1 MLRQSN
7 RSNNTYRQM
16 STMPNSSNRPNI
28 LFILTDQQRQD
39 SLACYGNDW
48 IETPNL
54 NHIAAR
60 SHVFEN
66 AYVTQPVCTPS
77 RASIMT
83 GLYPHAVGLHRNN
96 IPLPADC
103 PTIAE
108 RISEDYYNA
117 YFGKWHLGDDM
128 IRQHGFDRWVSVED
142 LHRVR
147 ATKREYRNVEAD
159 YNDHLRKHGIEP
171 PGVNKSYENWFATA
185 GLTEEQT
192 QASFLGDCAAD
203 FIRNHPDSESKDM
216 PFMLYVSFFEPH
228 PPYTGPLND
237 LYEPD
242 EVTVG
247 PAFLKRPDDSSLL
260 NRLRAEYY
268 MAGNLNP
275 LGIDDYHDLTAEDG
289 WRRLRAQYF
298 ANVTLV
304 DRQVG
309 KMLEALHESG
319 QIDNTI
325 IVFTSEHG
333 EMAGDHGMLEKRS
346 MYEEASRVPL
356 LIRVPGS
363 QPDRDGEANRIRGSV
378 SLVDL
383 VPTLLELSGTTS
395 SEANSQSRLGDGFAP
410 NDAASAGAGWQMQG
424 KSLVSVMN
432 GDHDLNDNDV
442 FVQWNGMGDR
452 NLGTP
457 EINRMASMHWR
468 TVITPDRWKLNL
480 CPADQCELYDLNTDP
495 HEMHNLYDDPQHQDR
510 IRDMAARI
518 RIWQS
523 ATGDDADL
531 PRV

>member
-1 MLRQSN
+1 MTSGSN
-7 RSNNTYRQM
+7 G
-16 STMPNSSNRPNI
+16 RPNV

-48 IETPNL
+48 IQTPNL
-54 NHIAAR
+54 DSVADR
-60 SHVFEN
+60 SFVFDN

-96 IPLPADC
+96 IPLPEDC

-108 RISEDYYNA
+108 LVDEEYYSG

-128 IRQHGFDRWVSVED
+128 IRQHGFDEWVSVED
-142 LHRVR
+142 FHRVR

-159 YNDHLRKHGIEP
+159 YNDHLRKHGVEP
-171 PGVNKSYENWFATA
+171 PGIHRSYENWFAKA
-185 GLTEEQT
+185 ELTEEQT
-192 QASFLGDCAAD
+192 QASFLGDRSAE
-203 FIRNHPDSESKDM
+203 FIRGHPDSAQGDM

-237 LYEPD
+237 LYAPD
-242 EVTVG
+242 DISVG
-247 PAFLKRPDDSSLL
+247 PAFLNRPDEGPLL
-260 NRLRAEYY
+260 NRLRADYY

-275 LGIDDYHDLTAEDG
+275 LGIDDYHDLTSENG
-289 WRRLRAQYF
+289 WRGLRAKYF

-309 KMLEALHESG
+309 KMLEALRESG
-319 QIDNTI
+319 QFENTI
-325 IVFTSEHG
+325 IVHTSEHG

-356 LIRVPGS
+356 FIRIPGS
-363 QPDRDGEANRIRGSV
+363 APDSAGRAERVAGSV

-383 VPTLLELSGTTS
+383 VPTLLELTGSAS
-395 SEANSQSRLGDGFAP
+395 SQDMPDHLQGQSRAP
-410 NDAASAGAGWQMQG
+410 VLRGES
-424 KSLVSVMN
+424 
-432 GDHDLNDNDV
+432 DLSKNDV

-457 EINRMASMHWR
+457 EINRMASMPWR

-480 CPADQCELYDLNTDP
+480 CPADRCELYDLNTDP
-495 HEMHNLYDDPQHQDR
+495 HELNNLFDEPSQRDR
-510 IRDMAARI
+510 IRDMTARI
-518 RIWQS
+518 RQWQS
-523 ATGDDADL
+523 ETSDVEDL
-531 PRV
+531 PAV

>member
-1 MLRQSN
+1 M
-7 RSNNTYRQM
+7 T
-16 STMPNSSNRPNI
+16 TAPNSSDRPNI
-28 LFILTDQQRQD
+28 LVILTDQQRQD

-54 NHIAAR
+54 NSIADQ
-60 SHVFEN
+60 SFVFDN

-108 RISEDYYNA
+108 RISEDYYCA
-117 YFGKWHLGDDM
+117 YFGKWHLGNDM
-128 IRQHGFDRWVSVED
+128 IQQHGFDRWISVED
-142 LHRVR
+142 FHRVR
-147 ATKREYRNVEAD
+147 ATKREYRNVEAH
-159 YNDHLRKHGIEP
+159 YNDHLRKHGVEP
-171 PGVNKSYENWFATA
+171 PGLNKSYENWFASA

-192 QASFLGDCAAD
+192 QAYFLGDSAAD
-203 FIRNHPDSESKDM
+203 FIQRHPDSECGDM

-228 PPYTGPLND
+228 PPYTGPLDD
-237 LYEPD
+237 LYDPQEIS
-242 EVTVG
+242 VG
-247 PAFLKRPDDSSLL
+247 PAFLKRPDDGSLL
-260 NRLRAEYY
+260 NRLRADYY

-309 KMLEALHESG
+309 KMLDALRETG
-319 QIDNTI
+319 QLDNTI

-356 LIRVPGS
+356 LIHVPGS
-363 QPDRDGEANRIRGSV
+363 EPDGAGESKRISGSV

-383 VPTLLELSGTTS
+383 VPTLLELSESDARGS
-395 SEANSQSRLGDGFAP
+395 SKDNAGGGLLGDGFAP
-410 NDAASAGAGWQMQG
+410 AVSNGSNGWEMQG
-424 KSLVSVMN
+424 KSLAPVLD
-432 GDHDLNDNDV
+432 GDADLSGNDV
-442 FVQWNGMGDR
+442 IVQWNGMGDR

-495 HEMHNLYDDPQHQDR
+495 HEMHNLYDDPQYRDR

-518 RIWQS
+518 RIWQA
-523 ATGDDADL
+523 ATGDEVDL

>member
-1 MLRQSN
+1 M
-7 RSNNTYRQM
+7 T
-16 STMPNSSNRPNI
+16 TASNRPNI

-39 SLACYGNDW
+39 SLACYGNEW

-54 NHIAAR
+54 NSVADR
-60 SHVFEN
+60 SFVFEN

-96 IPLPADC
+96 IPLPEDC

-108 RISEDYYNA
+108 RISEDYYSA

-128 IRQHGFDRWVSVED
+128 IQQHGFDEWISIED
-142 LHRVR
+142 SHRAR
-147 ATKREYRNVEAD
+147 STKREYRNVEAD
-159 YNDHLRKHGIEP
+159 YNDHLRRHGVEP
-171 PGVNKSYENWFATA
+171 PGPGRSYENWSATA

-192 QASFLGDCAAD
+192 QAYFLGDSAAD
-203 FIRNHPDSESKDM
+203 FIRNHPDSACGDQ

-237 LYEPD
+237 LYDPED
-242 EVTVG
+242 VSVG
-247 PAFLKRPDDSSLL
+247 PAFLKRPDDGSLL
-260 NRLRAEYY
+260 NRLRADYY

-275 LGIDDYHDLTAEDG
+275 LGIDDYHDLTGEVG
-289 WRRLRAQYF
+289 WRKLRAQYF

-309 KMLEALHESG
+309 KMLDALRATG
-319 QIDNTI
+319 QFDNTI

-356 LIRVPGS
+356 FIRVPGS
-363 QPDRDGEANRIRGSV
+363 TPDAAKECQRIPGSV

-383 VPTLLELSGTTS
+383 VPTLLELSGTPS
-395 SEANSQSRLGDGFAP
+395 DSPSWQARQQSRSRLGDGFAP
-410 NDAASAGAGWQMQG
+410 NAVNDTSTRWQMQG
-424 KSLVSVMN
+424 KSLAPVLS
-432 GDHDLNDNDV
+432 GESDLSQNDV

-457 EINRMASMHWR
+457 EINRMVSMHWR

-480 CPADQCELYDLNTDP
+480 CPADQCELYDLNNDP
-495 HEMHNLYDDPQHQDR
+495 HEMTNLYDDPSQRDR
-510 IRDMAARI
+510 IRDMAARV

-523 ATGDDADL
+523 ATGDDVDL

>member
-1 MLRQSN
+1 MAEVKD
-7 RSNNTYRQM
+7 T
-16 STMPNSSNRPNI
+16 TNRPNI
-28 LFILTDQQRQD
+28 LFVLTDQQRQD
-39 SLACYGNDW
+39 SMACYGNDW

-54 NHIAAR
+54 NSVADR
-60 SHVFEN
+60 SFVFEN

-108 RISEDYYNA
+108 RISSDYYTG

-128 IRQHGFDRWVSVED
+128 IRQHGFDEWVSVED
-142 LHRVR
+142 FHRVR
-147 ATKREYRNVEAD
+147 ATKREYRNVEAN
-159 YNDHLRKHGIEP
+159 YNDHLRKHGVEP
-171 PGVNKSYENWFATA
+171 PGVSRSYENWFASA
-185 GLTEEQT
+185 NLTEEQT
-192 QASFLGDCAAD
+192 QAYFLGDCAAD
-203 FIRNHPDSESKDM
+203 FIRNHPDSDFADQ

-228 PPYTGPLND
+228 PPYTGPLNH
-237 LYEPD
+237 LYSPEEID
-242 EVTVG
+242 VG

-260 NRLRAEYY
+260 NRLRADYY

-275 LGIDDYHDLTAEDG
+275 LGIDDYHDLTGENG

-309 KMLEALHESG
+309 KMLDALRATG

-346 MYEEASRVPL
+346 MYEEAARVPL

-363 QPDRDGEANRIRGSV
+363 TPDIAEQSERIEGSV

-383 VPTLLELSGTTS
+383 VPTLLDLSGTTS
-395 SEANSQSRLGDGFAP
+395 DDRAVSRSGGVMGDGFAP
-410 NDAASAGAGWQMQG
+410 NASAVDSSNWQMQG
-424 KSLVSVMN
+424 KSLAPVLN
-432 GDHDLNDNDV
+432 GGADLSDNDV

-452 NLGTP
+452 NLGTA

-480 CPADQCELYDLNTDP
+480 CPADQCELYDLNSDP
-495 HEMHNLYDDPQHQDR
+495 HEMNNLYDDPKHRDR

-523 ATGDDADL
+523 ATGDVVDL

>member
-1 MLRQSN
+1 M
-7 RSNNTYRQM
+7 T
-16 STMPNSSNRPNI
+16 TAPNRPNI

-39 SLACYGNDW
+39 SMACYGNDW

-54 NHIAAR
+54 NSIAEE
-60 SHVFEN
+60 SFVFEN

-96 IPLPADC
+96 IPLPTDC

-108 RISEDYYNA
+108 RISEDYYCA
-117 YFGKWHLGDDM
+117 YFGKWHLGNDM
-128 IRQHGFDRWVSVED
+128 IQQHGFDKWISVED
-142 LHRVR
+142 FHRVR
-147 ATKREYRNVEAD
+147 ATKREYRNVEAH

-171 PGVNKSYENWFATA
+171 PGINRSYENWFATA

-192 QASFLGDCAAD
+192 QAYFLGDSAAD
-203 FIRNHPDSESKDM
+203 FIRNHPDSEQGDH

-228 PPYTGPLND
+228 PPYTGPLNGIYD
-237 LYEPD
+237 PED
-242 EVTVG
+242 ISVG
-247 PAFLKRPDDSSLL
+247 PAFLKRPDESSLL
-260 NRLRAEYY
+260 NRLRADYY

-309 KMLEALHESG
+309 KMLDALRATG
-319 QIDNTI
+319 QLDNTI

-356 LIRVPGS
+356 LIRLPGS
-363 QPDRDGEANRIRGSV
+363 ESKRIEGSV

-383 VPTLLELSGTTS
+383 VPTLLDLSDTS
-395 SEANSQSRLGDGFAP
+395 DDEQPASAQLLGDGFAP
-410 NDAASAGAGWQMQG
+410 TPSAVDPSRWPMQG
-424 KSLVSVMN
+424 KSLITVLN
-432 GDHDLNDNDV
+432 GEDDLSNNDV

-452 NLGTP
+452 NLGTA

-495 HEMHNLYDDPQHQDR
+495 HEMNNLYDDPTHRDR

-518 RIWQS
+518 RIWQA
-523 ATGDDADL
+523 ATGDEVDL

>member
-1 MLRQSN
+1 M
-7 RSNNTYRQM
+7 T
-16 STMPNSSNRPNI
+16 TAPNSSDRPNI
-28 LFILTDQQRQD
+28 LVILTDQQRQD

-54 NHIAAR
+54 NGIADR
-60 SHVFEN
+60 SFVFEN

-96 IPLPADC
+96 IPLPSDC

-108 RISEDYYNA
+108 RISEDYYCA
-117 YFGKWHLGDDM
+117 YYGKWHLGNDM
-128 IRQHGFDRWVSVED
+128 IQQHGFDRWISVED
-142 LHRVR
+142 FHRVR
-147 ATKREYRNVEAD
+147 ATKREYRNVEAH
-159 YNDHLRKHGIEP
+159 YNDHLRKHGVEP
-171 PGVNKSYENWFATA
+171 PGLNKSYENWFASA

-192 QASFLGDCAAD
+192 QAYFLGDSAAD
-203 FIRNHPDSESKDM
+203 FIQRHPDSECGDM

-237 LYEPD
+237 LYDPQEIS
-242 EVTVG
+242 VG
-247 PAFLKRPDDSSLL
+247 PAFLKRPDDGSLL
-260 NRLRAEYY
+260 NRLRADYY

-309 KMLEALHESG
+309 KMLDALRETG
-319 QIDNTI
+319 QLDNTI

-356 LIRVPGS
+356 LIHVPGS
-363 QPDRDGEANRIRGSV
+363 EPDGAGESNRISGSV

-383 VPTLLELSGTTS
+383 VPTLIDLSEGQRATDSHTS
-395 SEANSQSRLGDGFAP
+395 AGGVLGDGFAP
-410 NDAASAGAGWQMQG
+410 TGSGASNGWVLQG
-424 KSLVSVMN
+424 KSLAPVLN
-432 GDHDLNDNDV
+432 GEADLSENDV

-480 CPADQCELYDLNTDP
+480 CPADRCELYDLNTDP
-495 HEMHNLYDDPQHQDR
+495 HEMSNLYDDPKHIDR

-518 RIWQS
+518 RIWQA
-523 ATGDDADL
+523 ATGDEVDL
-531 PRV
+531 PKV

>member
-1 MLRQSN
+1 MADATD
-7 RSNNTYRQM
+7 NTA
-16 STMPNSSNRPNI
+16 RPNI
-28 LFILTDQQRQD
+28 LFVLTDQQRQD
-39 SLACYGNDW
+39 SMACYGNDW
-48 IETPNL
+48 ITTPNL
-54 NHIAAR
+54 NSIAER
-60 SHVFEN
+60 SFVFEN

-108 RISEDYYNA
+108 RISEDYYTG

-128 IRQHGFDRWVSVED
+128 IRQHGFDEWVSVED
-142 LHRVR
+142 FHRVR
-147 ATKREYRNVEAD
+147 ATKREYRNVEAN
-159 YNDHLRKHGIEP
+159 YNDHLRKHGVEP
-171 PGVNKSYENWFATA
+171 PGMSRSYENWFATA
-185 GLTEEQT
+185 NLTEEQT
-192 QASFLGDCAAD
+192 QAYFLGDSAAD
-203 FIRNHPDSESKDM
+203 FIRNHPDSEHSGQ

-237 LYEPD
+237 LYSPD
-242 EVTVG
+242 DIDVG

-260 NRLRAEYY
+260 NRLRADYY

-289 WRRLRAQYF
+289 WKRLRAQYF

-309 KMLEALHESG
+309 KMLDALEATG
-319 QIDNTI
+319 QLDNTI

-346 MYEEASRVPL
+346 MYEEAAHVPL
-356 LIRVPGS
+356 LIHIPGS
-363 QPDRDGEANRIRGSV
+363 VPDQAGESHRIEGSI

-383 VPTLLELSGTTS
+383 VPTLLDLSGTSDDEQSAS
-395 SEANSQSRLGDGFAP
+395 SKLLGDGFAP
-410 NDAASAGAGWQMQG
+410 TPSSVDPSRWQMQG
-424 KSLVSVMN
+424 KSLAPVIN
-432 GDHDLNDNDV
+432 GEADLNDNDV

-480 CPADQCELYDLNTDP
+480 CPADQCELYDLNSDP
-495 HEMHNLYDDPQHQDR
+495 HEMNNLYDDPKHRDR

-523 ATGDDADL
+523 ETGDVVDL

>member
-1 MLRQSN
+1 M
-7 RSNNTYRQM
+7 T
-16 STMPNSSNRPNI
+16 TASNRPNI

-54 NHIAAR
+54 DSIADR
-60 SHVFEN
+60 SFVFEN

-96 IPLPADC
+96 IPLPSDC

-108 RISEDYYNA
+108 RISEDYYSA
-117 YFGKWHLGDDM
+117 YFGKWHLGNDM
-128 IRQHGFDRWVSVED
+128 IQQHGFDKWISVED
-142 LHRVR
+142 FHRVR
-147 ATKREYRNVEAD
+147 ATKREYRNVEAH

-171 PGVNKSYENWFATA
+171 PGVNRSYENWFASA

-192 QASFLGDCAAD
+192 QAYFLGDSAAD
-203 FIRNHPDSESKDM
+203 FIRSHPDSETGDM

-237 LYEPD
+237 LYAPE
-242 EVTVG
+242 EITVG
-247 PAFLKRPDDSSLL
+247 PAFLQRPDNGSYL
-260 NRLRAEYY
+260 NRLRADYY

-275 LGIDDYHDLTAEDG
+275 LGIDDYHDLTAENG
-289 WRRLRAQYF
+289 WRGLRAQYF

-309 KMLEALHESG
+309 KMLDALRDTG
-319 QIDNTI
+319 QLDNTI

-356 LIRVPGS
+356 LIHVPDS
-363 QPDRDGEANRIRGSV
+363 EPANKGEAQRIEGSV

-383 VPTLLELSGTTS
+383 VPTLLDLSGT
-395 SEANSQSRLGDGFAP
+395 SEEERMSMGGSRARLGDGFAP
-410 NDAASAGAGWQMQG
+410 TPSELDPGKWPIQG
-424 KSLVSVMN
+424 KSLAPVLE
-432 GDHDLNDNDV
+432 GETDLSNNDV

-480 CPADQCELYDLNTDP
+480 CPADQCELYDLNNDP
-495 HEMHNLYDDPQHQDR
+495 HEMNNLYDDPAQRDR
-510 IRDMAARI
+510 IRDMGARI

-523 ATGDDADL
+523 ATGDEVDL
-531 PRV
+531 PKV

>member
-1 MLRQSN
+1 MN
-7 RSNNTYRQM
+7 D
-16 STMPNSSNRPNI
+16 RPNI

-48 IETPNL
+48 IHTPNL
-54 NHIAAR
+54 DRIADR
-60 SHVFEN
+60 SFIFDN

-103 PTIAE
+103 KTIAE
-108 RISEDYYNA
+108 MIDEDYYSA

-128 IRQHGFDRWVSVED
+128 IRQHGFDEWVSVED
-142 LHRVR
+142 FQRVR
-147 ATKREYRNVEAD
+147 ATRREYRFIEAD
-159 YNDHLRKHGIEP
+159 YNAHLRRHGIEP
-171 PGVNKSYENWFATA
+171 PATWESYESWVATA
-185 GLTEEQT
+185 ELAEDQT
-192 QASFLGDCAAD
+192 QASFLGDSAAR
-203 FIRNHPDSESKDM
+203 FIADHPQSARSDM

-228 PPYTGPLND
+228 PPYIGPLNS
-237 LYEPD
+237 LYDPQEIA
-242 EVTVG
+242 VG
-247 PAFLKRPDDSSLL
+247 PTFLKRPDDGSLI
-260 NRLRAEYY
+260 NRLRADYY

-275 LGIDDYHDLTAEDG
+275 LGIADYHDLTAEDG
-289 WRRLRAQYF
+289 WRGLRAQYF

-309 KMLEALHESG
+309 KMLEALQNSG
-319 QIDNTI
+319 QLDNTV

-333 EMAGDHGMLEKRS
+333 EMGGDHGMLEKRS

-356 LIRVPGS
+356 LISLPNS
-363 QPDRDGEANRIRGSV
+363 DPDASELPRRIKGSV

-383 VPTLLELSGTTS
+383 VPTLLDLSGSATVSTMPEHLQGNS
-395 SEANSQSRLGDGFAP
+395 LASVLKGDADLSE
-410 NDAASAGAGWQMQG
+410 
-424 KSLVSVMN
+424 
-432 GDHDLNDNDV
+432 NDV

-457 EINRMASMHWR
+457 EINRMASMPWR

-480 CPADQCELYDLNTDP
+480 CPADQCELYDLNSDP
-495 HEMHNLYDDPQHQDR
+495 HEMTNLYNDSAHRDR

-523 ATGDDADL
+523 DTGDDAGL
-531 PRV
+531 PSV